1 MQITLEDIAGM
12 ASPGW
17 GGLGVEIPDLDLLD
31 DLDGEVKDDQ
41 DSEDGYEEI
50 GCEKAVPEEKPESER
65 PTKKPFLHG
74 EDGRREGLSTAE
86 MCNHCKNR
94 MLRKDILEQEFL
106 AIRQIYPA
114 NGADLKILIWLAAGY
129 SYQEVAERVGRTVR
143 TIKNA
148 VQRLRQFRETGKVK
162 LLPPEAVQSGAELL
176 EPFPKSRAG
185 RKPKKITEKKITE
198 KKITAITAGAIIQL
212 DLLGDPIQLAQR
224 KARARR
230 QAGVR
235 RPRVRAVRAVMP
247 GQMELFQ
254 DFQEAA

>member
-1 MQITLEDIAGM
+1 MHITLDDIADM

-17 GGLGVEIPDLDLLD
+17 GGLGVEIPDLLD
-31 DLDGEVKDDQ
+31 EDRGFEEVLEESGDD
-41 DSEDGYEEI
+41 DYEEI
-50 GCEKAVPEEKPESER
+50 GLKKAVPEEKPEPEG
-65 PTKKPFLHG
+65 KKPFRQG
-74 EDGRREGLSTAE
+74 DDGRREGLSTAE